1 MRIANT
7 KTGTSERL
15 GSPMAPKPLVNTQ
28 KVLLFTI
35 GRSVFWKSPF
45 VSPVDEMSSA
55 PVRSRMALAFDVHS
69 DLSECTES
77 RMPPFFTRPS

>member
-1 MRIANT
+1 MDNEPSGLAAY
-7 KTGTSERL
+7 S
-15 GSPMAPKPLVNTQ
+15 PKPLVKSQ
-28 KVLLFTI
+28 KVLLFAI

-69 DLSECTES
+69 ELSECTDS